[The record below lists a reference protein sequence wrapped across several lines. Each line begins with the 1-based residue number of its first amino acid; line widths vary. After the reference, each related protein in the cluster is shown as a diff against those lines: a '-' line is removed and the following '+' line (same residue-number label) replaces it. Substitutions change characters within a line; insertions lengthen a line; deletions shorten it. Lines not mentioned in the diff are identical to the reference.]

1 MNPLLIARNL
11 RDEYLR
17 LLKTT
22 FHPRRQKLRER
33 LNAEI
38 EPDGFLTRKPFIA
51 LAQPYK
57 RAATSTEL
65 LPETV

>member
-22 FHPRRQKLRER
+22 FRPRQQEVRSRFDT
-33 LNAEI
+33 EI
-38 EPDGFLTRKPFIA
+38 EWDGFLPRCPFIA
-51 LAQPYK
+51 LGQLFKSGGQYF
-57 RAATSTEL
+57 R
-65 LPETV
+65 